1 MNPNSE
7 IPFAESKQER
17 SQKTLDDILQA
28 AERIVEEANL
38 DLFTSRTL
46 AQKSGYALG
55 TLVRRLSSIENVFLW
70 AAKKGRDK
78 KFEEIAIAIVQFDVD
93 VPIEVFAKDMV
104 DKTFSGIQK
113 INPEVMRF
121 FESRYTKMKG
131 LAPDY
136 FSYVDCL
143 VEPYLEAS
151 SKNITNTFRQ
161 LSKNEATLLLRQLC
175 FLIERPFMEDSP
187 IAGTEEH
194 RKVTQE
200 AIISLLGNLAH
211 VF

>member
-7 IPFAESKQER
+7 IPFAESKQDR
-17 SQKTLDDILQA
+17 SQKTLENILQA
-28 AERIVEEANL
+28 AERIVEEANP
-38 DLFTSRTL
+38 DLFTSRSL
-46 AQKSGYALG
+46 SQKSGYALG

-78 KFEEIAIAIVQFDVD
+78 KFEEMALAIVQFDKD
-93 VPIEVFAKDMV
+93 IPIEAFAEDMIEKV
-104 DKTFSGIQK
+104 FSGIQK
-113 INPEVMRF
+113 INPAVMRF

-136 FSYVDCL
+136 FSYTDCL

-151 SKNITNTFRQ
+151 INNQTNTFRH
-161 LSKNEATLLLRQLC
+161 LSKNEAALLLRQICL
-175 FLIERPFMEDSP
+175 LVERPFMEDNP

-194 RKVTQE
+194 RKVTKD
-200 AIISLLGNLAH
+200 AIIRLLGK
-211 VF
+211 